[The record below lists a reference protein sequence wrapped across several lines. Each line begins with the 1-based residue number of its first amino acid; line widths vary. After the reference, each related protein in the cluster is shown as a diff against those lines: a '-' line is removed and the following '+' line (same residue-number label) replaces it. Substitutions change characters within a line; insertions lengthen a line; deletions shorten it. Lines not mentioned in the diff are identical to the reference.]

1 MLRGL
6 HSQPQLG
13 RRGHAGAH
21 SARIVGVGVVVVVI
35 RRAALSAVGS
45 TSIVVVVVVDGKAA
59 LGPRSSQ
66 ATPTT
71 ADGVG
76 TGRGGQWKGCS
87 RRVGRGKEGRR
98 VVVVVTAFIEVQE
111 WIAAMI
117 GVVVGKRVV
126 VVVVAVR

>member
-6 HSQPQLG
+6 HSQPQLR

-45 TSIVVVVVVDGKAA
+45 TSIVVVVVDGKAA